1 MKLKS
6 TLDAINRLD
15 TAEEKISELEDIIE
29 NILNEKQRKKKEF

>member
-15 TAEEKISELEDIIE
+15 IAEEKISELEDIIE